1 MSTVLSVS
9 LHHREKICLKVYILY
24 LEIFFNSKFPFS
36 HLLYRIL
43 LEYLF
48 LPSKIELLLQSICS
62 KNDLMFARNDIHAV
76 DILWRWTERRKWQKW
91 FSGTGV
97 ITTHFNL
104 SLENRGEDIYFYW
117 TFNGITVVLFWEF
130 K

>member
-76 DILWRWTERRKWQKW
+76 DILWRWIERQKWQKW
-91 FSGTGV
+91 FSETGV

>member
-76 DILWRWTERRKWQKW
+76 DILWR
-91 FSGTGV
+91 
-97 ITTHFNL
+97 
-104 SLENRGEDIYFYW
+104 
-117 TFNGITVVLFWEF
+117 
-130 K
+130 